1 MSNLVST
8 PKVYPLLDELL
19 DNIDTSFAS
28 YNPSIMALEFFAII
42 RGLHGEDFEIPN
54 AKVHYFMVDMMLGK
68 VKREQFPYG
77 VLNSRIQIDLTAIT
91 IAMARGLSKSTVGT
105 FFFPLYCAIKGE
117 TPVVGKFSHML
128 VLSDTQEGGAK
139 SQYEMIV
146 KFMDNHES
154 QMRLFFESWKSGNY
168 TIELVRKGEGEVKD
182 RHMMIKFKGAQS
194 SGIRSGS
201 RNPVTGDR
209 FAIILTDDVL
219 AKEADAK
226 SQTILQ
232 NVRNALFVDSENAM
246 RSKDTQMIMVN
257 TLYTKDDPTYSSIE
271 SGVYT
276 PLVIP
281 ICENIYEGMPEKEF
295 KGPWEAMH
303 NYKSVMKRFRKAIAG
318 RNKRGFMQELMCR
331 ISDEEELL
339 VRPSEIKWY
348 HRFKKVK
355 DFRYWNFYVTTDF
368 TSSAKVNQDSDFTSM
383 YLWGVDHEG
392 IVYLVDCIVR
402 KMEIE
407 DQYDKLFEM
416 IDKWIGDAY
425 VEIGVENNGNQ
436 RAHLVA
442 VKYKVEKDDKDY
454 GFAMQKGKKGFQAA
468 LEGID
473 SRKMG
478 KTKLDRFKLVAPM
491 IRTGHIMFPEEMR
504 REAEQG
510 VEYEDMKEVLNEL
523 KYTSSNGI
531 NSAHDDAID
540 GISQLSAIEL
550 VSGSMPDQVIQ
561 TKLKTANISPGQAL
575 IQMQKS
581 GIDNSN
587 IEVNEYSSY
596 T

>member
-1 MSNLVST
+1 MAGSNLVS
-8 PKVYPLLDELL
+8 KKRVYPLLDELL
-19 DNIDTSFAS
+19 DNIDTHFHN
-28 YNPSIMALEFFAII
+28 YEPSLMSLEFFAII
-42 RGLHGEDFEIPN
+42 RALHGEDFDIPN
-54 AKVHYFMVDMMLGK
+54 EKVHYFMVDMMLGQA
-68 VKREQFPYG
+68 KREQFPYG
-77 VLNSRIQIDLTAIT
+77 ALNDRIQIDLTAIT
-91 IAMARGLSKSTVGT
+91 IAMARGLSKSTVAT

-146 KFMDNHES
+146 KFMDNHEK
-154 QMRLFFESWKSGNY
+154 QMGLFFDNWKSGNY
-168 TIELVRKGEGEVKD
+168 IIELVRKGEGDVAD

-246 RSKDTQMIMVN
+246 RSKNTQMIMVN

-281 ICENIYEGMPEKEF
+281 ICETIYEDMPDKEF
-295 KGPWEAMH
+295 KGPWESMH
-303 NYKSVMKRFRKAIAG
+303 DYNSVMKRFLKAIAG

-339 VRPSEIKWY
+339 IKPSEIKWY
-348 HRFKKVK
+348 QRFKKVK
-355 DFRYWNFYVTTDF
+355 DFKYWNFYATTDF

-383 YLWGVDHEG
+383 YLWCVDHEG
-392 IVYLVDCIVR
+392 IIYLVDCIVR

-416 IDKWIGDAY
+416 IDKWVGDAY
-425 VEIGVENNGNQ
+425 VEIGVENN
-436 RAHLVA
+436 
-442 VKYKVEKDDKDY
+442 
-454 GFAMQKGKKGFQAA
+454 
-468 LEGID
+468 EGAGCHFYIC
-473 SRKMG
+473 
-478 KTKLDRFKLVAPM
+478 LPVFK
-491 IRTGHIMFPEEMR
+491 
-504 REAEQG
+504 
-510 VEYEDMKEVLNEL
+510 
-523 KYTSSNGI
+523 
-531 NSAHDDAID
+531 
-540 GISQLSAIEL
+540 
-550 VSGSMPDQVIQ
+550 
-561 TKLKTANISPGQAL
+561 
-575 IQMQKS
+575 
-581 GIDNSN
+581 
-587 IEVNEYSSY
+587 
-596 T
+596 